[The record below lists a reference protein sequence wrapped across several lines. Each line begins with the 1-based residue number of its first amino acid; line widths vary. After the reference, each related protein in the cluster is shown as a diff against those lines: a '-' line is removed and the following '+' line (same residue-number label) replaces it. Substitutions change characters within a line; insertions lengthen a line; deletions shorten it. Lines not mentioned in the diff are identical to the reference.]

1 MEIINDNSKKIL
13 ETWVNQFSDELF
25 SWALYKTS
33 SKETAEDLVQETF
46 LAAFNKIDTFQG
58 KSQPKTWLFSIL
70 NNKIIDY
77 YRSSTTKKEKQT
89 FSISE
94 NSGFE
99 ISDGLFNDNE
109 GWKSNDVNPIWD
121 QEEELLD
128 NPEFNNTMQG
138 CMEDLPQK
146 WKYAI
151 TSKYLTDKNADEICQ
166 ELEITLSNYWQVVH
180 RAKLLLK
187 KCLEMKW
194 I

>member
-1 MEIINDNSKKIL
+1 MEGIKENSKKTL
-13 ETWVNQFSDELF
+13 ENWVNQFSDELF

-46 LAAFNKIDTFQG
+46 LAAFHKIDTFQG

-70 NNKIIDY
+70 NNKVIDH
-77 YRSSTTKKEKQT
+77 YRLSAKTTKQT

-99 ISDGLFNDNE
+99 LSDNLFNETENWKDN
-109 GWKSNDVNPIWD
+109 DINPIWD

-128 NPEFNNTMQG
+128 NPEFNNVMQS

-146 WKYAI
+146 WKFAV

-166 ELEITLSNYWQVVH
+166 ELEISTSNYWQIVH

-194 I
+194 V